1 MMTACLLMKRI
12 GEHGVSLDA
21 RLRLSSNQCEMFC
34 TCDARVVV
42 TKKFLTNHPKIPH
55 NITQHVRI
63 LAGGAPHS
71 TCLCVRRIANAQ
83 EYVRVSPFVE
93 KGASVKRE

>member
-1 MMTACLLMKRI
+1 MLVCVCRPINVKCFAHATLA
-12 GEHGVSLDA
+12 SL
-21 RLRLSSNQCEMFC
+21 S
-34 TCDARVVV
+34 
-42 TKKFLTNHPKIPH
+42 TKKFLTNHPEIPH
-55 NITQHVRI
+55 NIIQHVRI

-71 TCLCVRRIANAQ
+71 TCLCVRRVANAQ